1 VVHKIYYDNIH
12 EETRHAVGDWVWF
25 SLHQRATASHQA
37 PTPGKLKPHF
47 YGPYRNAVII
57 NDVTYRLELLACARM
72 QDVFHVGLLKK
83 FVGAPPTTPPA
94 LPSIHH
100 GAAVLEPEPWRAPN
114 PRPLEGRTCFISF
127 MGGHRQLRQLLPPTS
142 SLRTSCSS
150 RREMSCGAART
161 NNVAARRAPTR
172 PTRPQQTARS
182 ARSGRR
188 PQQKAREACSG

>member
-12 EETRHAVGDWVWF
+12 EETRHAVGDWVWL

-47 YGPYRNAVII
+47 YGPYRNAAII

-100 GAAVLEPEPWRAPN
+100 GAAVLEPEPVACAKSSSIGRAN
-114 PRPLEGRTCFISF
+114 LLHQLHGRTSSASATATPHF
-127 MGGHRQLRQLLPPTS
+127 QLEDELLVEERDVMWGRVYQQRGS
-142 SLRTSCSS
+142 KK
-150 RREMSCGAART
+150 GANEAD
-161 NNVAARRAPTR
+161 
-172 PTRPQQTARS
+172 TASTDGTER
-182 ARSGRR
+182 
-188 PQQKAREACSG
+188 